1 MGRWRGLGISWR
13 EVLGLLIGLAVCYGV
28 ISYALTSAQDRETAS
43 KQTQENTQQEATS
56 QRTTSAV
63 SDETTKT
70 LTLRVGG
77 LTGQSFGAN
86 FGNLYSSRSV
96 EGRAPTDY
104 EVQVTTDPG
113 ARDYVTATVWKTT
126 GDSNELRVQLLD
138 NGSVIKE
145 SSTTRDYGVA
155 SVRWSPGEPQSGETT
170 TPRKKA
176 PEYSV
181 LKP

>member
-1 MGRWRGLGISWR
+1 MRGLGISWR

-28 ISYALTSAQDRETAS
+28 ISYALSSAQERETAS
-43 KQTQENTQQEATS
+43 KQTQESTQQEATD
-56 QRTTSAV
+56 QRTTPAAA
-63 SDETTKT
+63 DENTKT

-77 LTGQSFGAN
+77 LTGQPFGAN
-86 FGNLYSSRSV
+86 YGNLSSSYAV

-104 EVQVTTDPG
+104 ELRVNTDPG
-113 ARDYVTATVWKTT
+113 SGDYVTATAWKTT
-126 GDSNELRVQLLD
+126 GDSNELKVQLLD
-138 NGSVIKE
+138 NGSVIRE
-145 SSTTRDYGVA
+145 SSTTKDYGVA

-170 TPRKKA
+170 APAKKKA

>member
-1 MGRWRGLGISWR
+1 M
-13 EVLGLLIGLAVCYGV
+13 CYGV
-28 ISYALTSAQDRETAS
+28 ISYALTSAQERETAS
-43 KQTQENTQQEATS
+43 KQTQESTQQDATDH
-56 QRTTSAV
+56 RTTPAAA
-63 SDETTKT
+63 DENTKT

-77 LTGQSFGAN
+77 LTGQPFGAN
-86 FGNLYSSRSV
+86 YGNLSSSYAV

-104 EVQVTTDPG
+104 ELRVNTDPG
-113 ARDYVTATVWKTT
+113 SGDYVTATAWKTT
-126 GDSNELRVQLLD
+126 GDSNELKVQLLD

-145 SSTTRDYGVA
+145 SSTTKDYGVA

-170 TPRKKA
+170 APAKKKA

>member
-1 MGRWRGLGISWR
+1 MGISWR

-28 ISYALTSAQDRETAS
+28 ISYALTSAQERETAS
-43 KQTQENTQQEATS
+43 KQAQESTQQETTD
-56 QRTTSAV
+56 QRTTPAP
-63 SDETTKT
+63 DENTKA

-77 LTGQSFGAN
+77 LTGQPFGAN
-86 FGNLYSSRSV
+86 FGNLSSSRSV
-96 EGRAPTDY
+96 EGSVPAEY
-104 EVQVTTDPG
+104 EVRVNTDPSSG
-113 ARDYVTATVWKTT
+113 DYISATAWKTT

-138 NGSVIKE
+138 EGKVIKE

-155 SVRWSPGEPQSGETT
+155 AVRWSPGEPQSSETT
-170 TPRKKA
+170 TPRTKQKA

>member
-1 MGRWRGLGISWR
+1 M
-13 EVLGLLIGLAVCYGV
+13 GLLIGLAVCYGV

-43 KQTQENTQQEATS
+43 QQTQENTHQEASS
-56 QRTTSAV
+56 QRTTSATP
-63 SDETTKT
+63 ENTKT
-70 LTLRVGG
+70 LTVRVGG

-86 FGNLYSSRSV
+86 FGNLSSSRSV
-96 EGRAPTDY
+96 EGRAPADY
-104 EVQVTTDPG
+104 EVRVSTDPDSG
-113 ARDYVTATVWKTT
+113 DYVTATAWKTT

-155 SVRWSPGEPQSGETT
+155 SVRWIPGEPQSGETT
-170 TPRKKA
+170 TPGRKA